1 MHKNNMKAS
10 LLDGHCGP
18 QLKLSWVYQKYMKTR
33 NVDKTLE
40 VIVHQL
46 NNMFSEL
53 QFQLLL
59 GSTTSDFPQP
69 GQITQ
74 IAELSP
80 TEAETLGSQIQLL
93 QASLHEARS
102 RNLYLTGLVETQKK
116 CDCEQ

>member
-1 MHKNNMKAS
+1 
-10 LLDGHCGP
+10 
-18 QLKLSWVYQKYMKTR
+18 
-33 NVDKTLE
+33 
-40 VIVHQL
+40 
-46 NNMFSEL
+46 MFKEL

-59 GSTTSDFPQP
+59 GSTTSDFPQL

-80 TEAETLGSQIQLL
+80 TEAETLGSQIQEL

-116 CDCEQ
+116 YDCEQYLGK